1 MHFLKMYCNFKGKIR
16 MELDT
21 KYEISMFNNLIPLN
35 KKLYLKV
42 FVVVFTLV
50 VVGFLT
56 AVLAFNY
63 ELTPSDPFGSFI
75 SSLLL
80 AYLVHL
86 MIWQPG
92 EE

>member
-1 MHFLKMYCNFKGKIR
+1 MPSYFT
-16 MELDT
+16 D
-21 KYEISMFNNLIPLN
+21 MFNNLIPLN

-50 VVGFLT
+50 AAGFLT
-56 AVLAFNY
+56 AVFAFGY

-80 AYLVHL
+80 AYLIHL
-86 MIWQPG
+86 MIWQPD